1 MNRLNSFL
9 LAVAVALAPL
19 SAFAADMSFST
30 GAQFSPTGP
39 ALFQGAD
46 LNVMVDRVNQ
56 IADGTFAGA
65 YTGTF
70 KSSSYPPSSSAQFFG
85 AGTSAAPFALG
96 TSADQTVAR
105 LYGTATNTSGYAR
118 SLDAR
123 MYFAGAGGEG
133 EAVRAY
139 GIVNNVTAAVGG
151 TVNGI
156 HASLEVSGASGAV
169 SGAAHAMRGT
179 LALDSGTV
187 AGGTIDVAQFD
198 TVLEGTVPATAAY
211 LSFDN
216 LGTNKLNYL
225 ARITNP
231 STTMFATA
239 GTGGSS
245 CGASGGA
252 VAAKVL
258 KISVGGVDYW
268 LPLCS
273 SNS

>member
-1 MNRLNSFL
+1 MKLLRLGAGL
-9 LAVAVALAPL
+9 LALALISG
-19 SAFAADMSFST
+19 SASAADLQ
-30 GAQFSPTGP
+30 QFLPGP
-39 ALFQGAD
+39 RLIDGSQ
-46 LNVMVDRVNQ
+46 LNTVVDRVNG
-56 IADGTFAGA
+56 ITGGTFAG
-65 YTGTF
+65 TFSGTF
-70 KSSSYPPSSSAQFFG
+70 KSSTYPPASSAQFLG
-85 AGTSAAPFALG
+85 AGTSAAPFSLG

-105 LYGTATNTSGYAR
+105 LYGKGLNTTGYAR

-123 MYFAGAGGEG
+123 MYFSGTGGEG

-156 HASLEVSGASGAV
+156 HASLQVSGASGAI

-179 LALDSGTV
+179 LMLDSGTT
-187 AGGTIDVAQFD
+187 AGGTIDVAQLD
-198 TVLEGTVPATAAY
+198 TFLEGTVPTTAAF
-211 LSFDN
+211 LSVAN

-225 ARITNP
+225 ARITSP

-258 KISVGGVDYW
+258 KVSVDGTDYW